1 MTLSEKLSLKA
12 NAANV
17 LSKVD
22 EIVDKKI
29 TEFYIQPSLNS
40 SKFSFSKTAA

>member
-22 EIVDKKI
+22 EIVDKK
-29 TEFYIQPSLNS
+29 
-40 SKFSFSKTAA
+40 